1 MFQEELSSPQAWKG
15 LHQTGGGL
23 LIVAGLLYLVD
34 FALLI
39 VLGNPPSEGALLLK
53 SIAPQSTFQITI
65 IIFFVID
72 AMLVPAATALYIVL
86 REVNATYAMVGGV
99 FSLVALTVDLV
110 NSIVSYSLIGLS
122 SSYATATSEA
132 SKAAYAV
139 TAEFILGVSY
149 GVGTRFFIILFSLA
163 ILISSAVMLK
173 GRFGKVAG
181 YLGLV
186 AGVLGILGGLD
197 GFIPLVIFWP
207 VWFVAAG
214 VKLYRLGPP

>member
-1 MFQEELSSPQAWKG
+1 MSSPQLWKG
-15 LHQTGGGL
+15 LHETGGGL

-53 SIAPQSTFQITI
+53 SIAPQSTYQITI

-72 AMLVPAATALYIVL
+72 AMLVPAAAALYIVL

-99 FSLVALTVDLV
+99 FALVALTVDLV
-110 NSIVSYSLIGLS
+110 NSVVAYSLIGLG
-122 SSYATATSEA
+122 SSYAAATSEA
-132 SKAAYAV
+132 SKAAYAA
-139 TAEFILGVSY
+139 TAEFVLGVSY
-149 GVGTRFFIILFSLA
+149 GAGTRFFMILFSLA
-163 ILISSAVMLK
+163 IVITSAVMLK

-186 AGVLGILGGLD
+186 AGALGIIGGLG

-214 VKLYRLGPP
+214 VKLYRLGRP

>member
-1 MFQEELSSPQAWKG
+1 MSSPQLWKG
-15 LHQTGGGL
+15 LHETGGGL

-53 SIAPQSTFQITI
+53 SIAPQSTYQITI

-72 AMLVPAATALYIVL
+72 AMLVPAAAALYIVL

-99 FSLVALTVDLV
+99 FALVALTVDLV
-110 NSIVSYSLIGLS
+110 NSVVAYSVIGLG
-122 SSYATATSEA
+122 SSYAAATSEA

-139 TAEFILGVSY
+139 TAEFVLGVSY
-149 GVGTRFFIILFSLA
+149 GVGTRFFMILFSLA
-163 ILISSAVMLK
+163 IVITSAVMLK

-186 AGVLGILGGLD
+186 AGALGIIGGLG

-214 VKLYRLGPP
+214 VKLYKLGRP